1 MLKYVSL
8 IFTENFLYFGSD
20 LTSVRI
26 IVSACRFVLYFEA
39 KCSSSLH
46 LQQTGVPDGSSLNAA
61 SPQSHQ

>member
-39 KCSSSLH
+39 KCSSSL
-46 LQQTGVPDGSSLNAA
+46 QQTGVPDGSSLNAA